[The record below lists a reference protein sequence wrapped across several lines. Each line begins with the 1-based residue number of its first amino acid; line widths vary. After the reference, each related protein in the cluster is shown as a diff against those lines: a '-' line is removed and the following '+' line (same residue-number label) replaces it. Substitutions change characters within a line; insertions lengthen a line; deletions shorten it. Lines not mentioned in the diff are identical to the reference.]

1 MIQMLPAPATIDP
14 SLLAIVAWIAGAT
27 AEVWRST
34 RAIVLSPQLGTHR
47 LPNATASPEHGS
59 APTASVAATVLA
71 FGSSRATEFFG
82 RFETHTDSS
91 TAIQSGEPA
100 EGKTASGFR
109 RSIGILTPG

>member
-1 MIQMLPAPATIDP
+1 MIQMLPAPAAIEP
-14 SLLAIVAWIAGAT
+14 SLLAMVDRIAGVT
-27 AEVWRST
+27 APVARST

-91 TAIQSGEPA
+91 TAIQSADPA
-100 EGKTASGFR
+100 
-109 RSIGILTPG
+109 